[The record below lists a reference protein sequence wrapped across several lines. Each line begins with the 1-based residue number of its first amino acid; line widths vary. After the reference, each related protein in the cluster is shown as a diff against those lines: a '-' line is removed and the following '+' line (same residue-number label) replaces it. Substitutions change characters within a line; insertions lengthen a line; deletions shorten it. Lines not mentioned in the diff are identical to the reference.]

1 MKKPAT
7 AQRRRRKRVPRMRF
21 KLDGEWWTVRI
32 ERPPSK
38 ELCEGICHYKRRTI
52 YFHPRALKT
61 NMLGIIAH
69 ELAHCVFPIVD
80 ETHIR
85 DFERVTSVVARWAS
99 KYTDGQ
105 ISIGQHRR
113 DK

>member
-7 AQRRRRKRVPRMRF
+7 GPRRRQKRVPRTRF

-52 YFHPRALKT
+52 YIHEQALKT
-61 NMLGIIAH
+61 NMLGILAH

-85 DFERVTSVVARWAS
+85 DFERVISVVARWAS
-99 KYTDGQ
+99 KYTNGQ
-105 ISIGQHRR
+105 ISIGRH
-113 DK
+113 KAS